1 MTKRIGALLSLLC
14 VAVMTMAQ
22 IHEPIQCET
31 SWKMVGDNVAEL
43 RIAAKIEAGWHVYS
57 TELEDGPT
65 AAVLEVETLDGARL
79 DGKLTFEGKEIE
91 KYDDMFGMD
100 VRYFEN
106 EVTFIQRFIIE
117 KDNSK
122 VQGYFQYGA
131 CNDENCLPPTNVE
144 FSYTASPTAKA
155 AAPAAKPAEKAATKP
170 AEKPAKTEPAKVVE
184 ETVNRQQTTDNGQQ
198 PMANSQQPT
207 ASDQQPTANSQQPS
221 TPFGALWEPVI
232 DELGQPK
239 GTADTA
245 NQSLL
250 AIFFLGLAGGM
261 IALVT
266 PCVWPIIPMTVS
278 FFLKRSGD
286 KKKGRRDA
294 YIYGV
299 SIVVI
304 YVLLGLLVTLIFGA
318 SALNALSTAAIPN
331 LFFFLLLVVFAMSF
345 MGAFELTLPEKWT
358 TAVDGKAEKTGGL
371 LGIFLMAFTLTLV
384 SFSCT
389 GPIIGFLLVEVSTT
403 GNILAPTIGML
414 GFSVALALP
423 FTLFAIFPAWLKSAP
438 KSGGWM
444 NTVKVV
450 LAFVEL
456 AFALKFLS
464 VADLAYGWHI
474 LDRETFLALWIAL
487 FALLGAYMMKWIQF
501 PHDDDDDR
509 KVAVPRFMLGLISFA
524 FAIYMVPGLWGA
536 PCKAISAFSP
546 PMSTQDFNLYEQ
558 ELHPNVMDYDQGMAM
573 ARQQKKP
580 VMLDFSGYGCVNC
593 REMEQSVLADEKVIN
608 LIEKDYILVSLYVD
622 DKTPLAEPIRFTENG
637 KDVVLRTV
645 GDKWSYLQRVKF
657 GANAQPFYVL
667 LDNEGHPLNTPRTY
681 DEDINAYVRFLEEG
695 IAEYG
700 KR

>member
-1 MTKRIGALLSLLC
+1 MNTFFRRMGMVLSLLC
-14 VAVMTMAQ
+14 VVLTMNAQ
-22 IHEPIQCET
+22 MHEPIKCET
-31 SWKMVGDNVAEL
+31 SWEIVSDGVAEL
-43 RIAAKIEAGWHVYS
+43 RISATIEDGWHLYS

-65 AAVLEVETLDGARL
+65 AATLVVETIEGANL
-79 DGKLTFEGKEIE
+79 DGKLGFEGKEIA

-100 VRYFEN
+100 VRYFE
-106 EVTFIQRFIIE
+106 EKVTFVQRFAIE
-117 KDNSK
+117 GDSYT

-131 CNDENCLPPTNVE
+131 CDDQSCLPPTNVE
-144 FSYTASPTAKA
+144 FAYGNQQA
-155 AAPAAKPAEKAATKP
+155 AAAQASATG
-170 AEKPAKTEPAKVVE
+170 T
-184 ETVNRQQTTDNGQQ
+184 Q
-198 PMANSQQPT
+198 
-207 ASDQQPTANSQQPS
+207 S
-221 TPFGALWEPVI
+221 TSPFGVLWEPVI
-232 DELGQPK
+232 DELGQPA

-245 NQSLL
+245 TQSLWV
-250 AIFFLGLAGGM
+250 IFLLGLAGGLV
-261 IALVT
+261 ALVT

-294 YIYGV
+294 YIYGI

-304 YVLLGLLVTLIFGA
+304 YVLLGLVVTLVFGA
-318 SALNALSTAAIPN
+318 SALNALSTAAVPN

-389 GPIIGFLLVEVSTT
+389 GPIIGFLLVEVSTS
-403 GNILAPTIGML
+403 GNILGPTIGML
-414 GFSVALALP
+414 GFAVALALP

-487 FALLGAYMMKWIQF
+487 AALLGAYLMKWIQF

-509 KVAVPRFMLGLISFA
+509 KVAVPRFMLGLITFA

-536 PCKAISAFSP
+536 PLKAISAFSP

-558 ELHPNVMDYDQGMAM
+558 ELHPQAMDYDQGMAI
-573 ARQQKKP
+573 ARQEGKP

-593 REMEQSVLADEKVIN
+593 REMEQSVLADEKVMDIIN
-608 LIEKDYILVSLYVD
+608 NDYVLVTLYVD
-622 DKTPLAEPIRFTENG
+622 DKTPLAEPIRVLENG
-637 KDVVLRTV
+637 KEVVLRSV
-645 GDKWSYLQRVKF
+645 GDKWSYLQRSKF

-667 LDNEGHPLNTPRTY
+667 LDGEGHPLTTSRSYN
-681 DEDINAYVRFLEEG
+681 EDIEAYINFLEEG
-695 IAEYG
+695 LAEYA
-700 KR
+700 RR

>member
-1 MTKRIGALLSLLC
+1 MRNLIQRMGTLLSLFC
-14 VAVMTMAQ
+14 VALTLHAQ
-22 IHEPIQCET
+22 MHEPIKCET
-31 SWKMVGDNVAEL
+31 SWEVVSDGVAEL
-43 RIAAKIEAGWHVYS
+43 RIAATIEAGWHLYS
-57 TELEDGPT
+57 TGLEDGPT
-65 AAVLEVETLDGARL
+65 AATLVVETIEGARL
-79 DGKLTFEGKEIE
+79 DGKLGFEGKEIA

-100 VRYFEN
+100 VRYFEDK
-106 EVTFIQRFIIE
+106 VTFVQRFAIE
-117 KDNSK
+117 SDDYA

-131 CNDENCLPPTNVE
+131 CDDQSCLPPTNVE
-144 FSYTASPTAKA
+144 FKYGAVQA
-155 AAPAAKPAEKAATKP
+155 AAVQAAT
-170 AEKPAKTEPAKVVE
+170 
-184 ETVNRQQTTDNGQQ
+184 GS
-198 PMANSQQPT
+198 SQ
-207 ASDQQPTANSQQPS
+207 ASS
-221 TPFGALWEPVI
+221 PFGALWEPVI
-232 DELGQPK
+232 DELGQPA

-245 NQSLL
+245 SQSLWV
-250 AIFFLGLAGGM
+250 IFLLGLAGGLV
-261 IALVT
+261 ALVT

-294 YIYGV
+294 YIYGI

-304 YVLLGLLVTLIFGA
+304 YVLLGLVVTLVFGA
-318 SALNALSTAAIPN
+318 SALNALSTAAVPN

-389 GPIIGFLLVEVSTT
+389 GPIIGFLLVEVSTS
-403 GNILAPTIGML
+403 GNILGPTVGML
-414 GFSVALALP
+414 GFAIALALP

-487 FALLGAYMMKWIQF
+487 FALLGAYLMKWIQF

-509 KVAVPRFMLGLISFA
+509 KIAVPRFMLGLITFA

-536 PCKAISAFSP
+536 PLKAISAFSP

-558 ELHPNVMDYDQGMAM
+558 ELHPQAMDYDQGMAI
-573 ARQQKKP
+573 ARQEGKP

-593 REMEQSVLADEKVIN
+593 REMEQSVLADEKVMNIIN
-608 LIEKDYILVSLYVD
+608 NDYVLVTLYVD
-622 DKTPLAEPIRFTENG
+622 GKTPLAEPIHVMENG
-637 KDVVLRTV
+637 KEVTLRSV
-645 GDKWSYLQRVKF
+645 GDKWSYLQRSKF

-667 LDNEGHPLNTPRTY
+667 LDNAGHPLTTSRSY
-681 DEDINAYVRFLEEG
+681 DEDIEAYVNFLEEG
-695 IAEYG
+695 LAKYAG
-700 KR
+700 R

>member
-1 MTKRIGALLSLLC
+1 MNTFFRRMGMLLSLLC
-14 VAVMTMAQ
+14 VVLVMHAQ
-22 IHEPIQCET
+22 MHEPIKCEA
-31 SWKMVGDNVAEL
+31 SWEMVGDGVAEL
-43 RIAAKIEAGWHVYS
+43 RIAAKIDAGWHVYS

-65 AAVLEVETLDGARL
+65 AATLVVETIEGARL
-79 DGKLTFEGKEIE
+79 EGKLGFEGKEIA

-100 VRYFEN
+100 VRYFEDK
-106 EVTFIQRFIIE
+106 VTFVQRFVIE
-117 KDNSK
+117 SNDYT

-131 CNDENCLPPTNVE
+131 CDDQSCLPPTNVE
-144 FSYTASPTAKA
+144 FSYGAQATTASTSQ
-155 AAPAAKPAEKAATKP
+155 ATS
-170 AEKPAKTEPAKVVE
+170 TLG
-184 ETVNRQQTTDNGQQ
+184 D
-198 PMANSQQPT
+198 QPT
-207 ASDQQPTANSQQPS
+207 

-245 NQSLL
+245 NQSLWV
-250 AIFFLGLAGGM
+250 IFLLGLAGGLV
-261 IALVT
+261 ALVT

-286 KKKGRRDA
+286 KRKGRRDA
-294 YIYGV
+294 YIYGI

-304 YVLLGLLVTLIFGA
+304 YVLLGLVVTLVFGA
-318 SALNALSTAAIPN
+318 SALNALSTAAVPN

-389 GPIIGFLLVEVSTT
+389 GPIIGFLLVEVSTS
-403 GNILAPTIGML
+403 GNILGPTIGML
-414 GFSVALALP
+414 GFAVALALP
-423 FTLFAIFPAWLKSAP
+423 FTLFAIFPAWLKAAP

-487 FALLGAYMMKWIQF
+487 ATLLGAYLMKWIVF

-536 PCKAISAFSP
+536 PLKAISAFSP

-558 ELHPNVMDYDQGMAM
+558 ELHPQAMDYDQGMAI
-573 ARQQKKP
+573 ARQEGKP

-593 REMEQSVLADEKVIN
+593 REMEQSVLADEKVMNIIN
-608 LIEKDYILVSLYVD
+608 NDYVLVTLYVD
-622 DKTPLAEPIRFTENG
+622 DKTPLAEPIRVMENG
-637 KDVVLRTV
+637 KEVVLRSV
-645 GDKWSYLQRVKF
+645 GDKWSYLQRSKF

-667 LDNEGHPLNTPRTY
+667 LDGEGHPLTTSRSY
-681 DEDINAYVRFLEEG
+681 DEDIEAYIDFLEEG
-695 IAEYG
+695 LAEYA
-700 KR
+700 RR

>member
-1 MTKRIGALLSLLC
+1 MSALLSLLC
-14 VAVMTMAQ
+14 VAMVTFAQ
-22 IHEPIQCET
+22 MHDPIKCET
-31 SWKMVGDNVAEL
+31 SWKMVSDGVAEL
-43 RIAAKIEAGWHVYS
+43 RIAATIDAGWHLYS

-65 AAVLEVETLDGARL
+65 AATLVIENIKGASL
-79 DGKLTFEGKEIE
+79 DGKLGFEGKEIT
-91 KYDDMFGMD
+91 KYDEMFGMD

-106 EVTFIQRFIIE
+106 KVTFVQRFALE
-117 KDNSK
+117 SEDYT

-131 CNDENCLPPTNVE
+131 CDDQSCLPPTNVE
-144 FSYTASPTAKA
+144 FNYGASTAAQSSALKA
-155 AAPAAKPAEKAATKP
+155 
-170 AEKPAKTEPAKVVE
+170 
-184 ETVNRQQTTDNGQQ
+184 Q
-198 PMANSQQPT
+198 S
-207 ASDQQPTANSQQPS
+207 SS
-221 TPFGALWEPVI
+221 PFGALWEPVI

-239 GTADTA
+239 GTADTT
-245 NQSLL
+245 NQSLWV
-250 AIFFLGLAGGM
+250 IFLLGLAGGLV
-261 IALVT
+261 ALVT

-294 YIYGV
+294 YIYGI

-304 YVLLGLLVTLIFGA
+304 YVLLGLFVTLVFGA

-414 GFSVALALP
+414 GFSMALALP
-423 FTLFAIFPAWLKSAP
+423 FTLFAIFPAWIKAAP

-487 FALLGAYMMKWIQF
+487 FALLGAYLMKWIQF

-558 ELHPNVMDYDQGMAM
+558 ELHPDAMDYDQGMAI
-573 ARQQKKP
+573 ARQEGKP

-608 LIEKDYILVSLYVD
+608 LIENDYVLISLYVD
-622 DKTPLAEPIRFTENG
+622 DKTPLAEPIRLTENG

-645 GDKWSYLQRVKF
+645 GDKWSYLQRTKF

-667 LDNEGHPLNTPRTY
+667 LDNEGHPLTTARSY
-681 DEDINAYVRFLEEG
+681 DEDIEAYVKFLEEG
-695 IAEYG
+695 LNEYS